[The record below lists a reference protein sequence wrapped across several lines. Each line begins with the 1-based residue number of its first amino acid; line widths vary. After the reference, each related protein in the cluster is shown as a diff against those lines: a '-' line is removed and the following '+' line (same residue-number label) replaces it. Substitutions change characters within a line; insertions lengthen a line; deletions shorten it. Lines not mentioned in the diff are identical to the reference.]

1 MATNE
6 ANKQENMSIQN
17 RVTCEYG
24 GEKKKNQRCVSLF
37 CSLSVYFVK
46 QRTQLNESTHYK
58 TENKTATTNHLHI
71 THSPFSFIS
80 TFSYYTIPYYTDT
93 REFVA
98 VSLFFRVYLLFFI
111 RHRIHNFATITIR
124 FVCVYLANNRME
136 WFEVPCVGSK
146 LTANGNH
153 NLQLFFLS
161 HVISRQLSFVFIFS
175 GFYRFGANHTNHLRL
190 TRGILSVFFA
200 LCMGFLS
207 TL

>member
-24 GEKKKNQRCVSLF
+24 GEKKKKYQRYVSLF

-98 VSLFFRVYLLFFI
+98 VSFFSEYICCFL
-111 RHRIHNFATITIR
+111 FATEFITLR
-124 FVCVYLANNRME
+124 RSLFLFSVCVFGKQSNGMIWSALCWFKADGE
-136 WFEVPCVGSK
+136 WQSQPS
-146 LTANGNH
+146 
-153 NLQLFFLS
+153 
-161 HVISRQLSFVFIFS
+161 I
-175 GFYRFGANHTNHLRL
+175 
-190 TRGILSVFFA
+190 ILSIACDLKTIVICFHI
-200 LCMGFLS
+200 
-207 TL
+207 